1 MKAFLVIFSRIF
13 VGVLFLISGFIKLN
27 DPTGFSFKLQEYFEV
42 FHIGFL
48 SPFAMVIGLFLLYL
62 EVLLG
67 ILLLIGLW
75 PKFTTKS
82 LLALIVFFT
91 FLTLFSAVTNKVTD
105 CGCFGDALKLTPWES
120 FTKDI
125 VLLVFIFILFIWRD
139 LIKPVFPSKINH
151 GIAIA
156 SLIVCLGITYQVL
169 NHLPMID
176 FRAYKVGTNITQGMQ
191 IPEGAPK
198 DEYEMIFVYEVN
210 GVPTEFSYDQI
221 MAGEYPQDAT
231 FIDRKQKLIKE
242 GYKPPVKDFSMERDG
257 SNFADNYLR
266 EPKLVMI
273 TSYDMTKADT
283 EALKMLGKFYNKA
296 LESNY
301 KVIGL
306 TGTDLDYVAG
316 LQKEYGFY
324 FDFYFCDP
332 TTVKTIERANPSIVV
347 LHRGTIVKKVH
358 WKDAKEVF
366 GAF

>member
-1 MKAFLVIFSRIF
+1 MQTFLVIFSRIF

-42 FHIGFL
+42 FQIGFL
-48 SPFAMVIGLFLLYL
+48 SPFAMVIGLLLLYL
-62 EVLLG
+62 EVILG
-67 ILLLIGLW
+67 VLLLIGLW
-75 PKFTTKS
+75 PKITTKS

-91 FLTLFSAVTNKVTD
+91 FLTLYSAITNKVTD

-125 VLLVFIFILFIWRD
+125 VLLVFIFFLFIWKD
-139 LIKPVFPSKINH
+139 QIKPLFSAKVNT
-151 GIAIA
+151 GIAVA
-156 SLIVCLGITYQVL
+156 SVVLCLGITYQVL

-191 IPEGAPK
+191 IPEGAPR

-221 MAGEYPQDAT
+221 MAGDYPQDAT
-231 FIDRKQKLIKE
+231 FVDRKQKLIKE
-242 GYKPPVKDFSMERDG
+242 GYKPAIKDFSMERDG
-257 SNFADNYLR
+257 NNFTETFLS
-266 EPKLVMI
+266 EPKLIMV
-273 TSYDMTKADT
+273 TSYDMTKANT

-296 LESNY
+296 VENGY

-306 TGTDLDYVAG
+306 TGTDLNLVDQMK
-316 LQKEYGFY
+316 QKYQFQ

-332 TTVKTIERANPSIVV
+332 TTVKTIERGNPSMVV
-347 LHRGTIVKKVH
+347 LHQGTIQQKVH
-358 WKDAKEVF
+358 WKDAHLVF